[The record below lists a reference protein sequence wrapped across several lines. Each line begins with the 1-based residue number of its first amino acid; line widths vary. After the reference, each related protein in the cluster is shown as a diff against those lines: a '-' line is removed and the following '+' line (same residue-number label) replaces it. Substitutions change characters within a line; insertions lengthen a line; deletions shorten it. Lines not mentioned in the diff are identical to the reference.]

1 MEKYNISGS
10 VSGPEALV
18 TRWKQELGSRMTPAI
33 YVGKPGDPPVERV
46 RELIESRQ
54 VRVLGEVAIQ
64 YEGMA
69 PNDPAFEP
77 YWSLAEELDVPVGIH
92 IGPGPAG
99 GPQVWQQNNYRT
111 ALTDPTLLEPVL
123 NRHPRL
129 RVYVMHA
136 GWPMG
141 DRMIP
146 MLYTYPQLYVDTGVI
161 DWYLPRR
168 EFHHYLQGLVDAGFA
183 SRIMFGTDQMVWPQ
197 MIEVAVESIR
207 SATFLTKEQKR
218 DIFYNNA
225 ARFFRFSALAS
236 PR

>member
-1 MEKYNISGS
+1 
-10 VSGPEALV
+10 
-18 TRWKQELGSRMTPAI
+18 
-33 YVGKPGDPPVERV
+33 
-46 RELIESRQ
+46 
-54 VRVLGEVAIQ
+54 
-64 YEGMA
+64 
-69 PNDPAFEP
+69 
-77 YWSLAEELDVPVGIH
+77 
-92 IGPGPAG
+92 
-99 GPQVWQQNNYRT
+99 
-111 ALTDPTLLEPVL
+111 L

-141 DRMIP
+141 DRMIQ

-161 DWYLPRR
+161 DWCLPRR
-168 EFHHYLQGLVDAGFA
+168 EFHHYLQRLVDAGFA